1 MKLFGIKLPF
11 VKKDKT
17 HDFGRDSEEINF
29 EMIVSLEEFVIG
41 NYVNQM
47 TILSI
52 LVDKGIITIDEFLAK
67 KEEMKNEKDI
77 KNLYEELKNKK
88 DMVTETIDLE
98 DLLNGE

>member
-1 MKLFGIKLPF
+1 MKIFGLKLPF
-11 VKKDKT
+11 NKKDKND
-17 HDFGRDSEEINF
+17 DFGRTSEEINF
-29 EMIVSLEEFVIG
+29 EMIVTLEEFVIG

-52 LVDKGIITIDEFLAK
+52 LVDKGIITIDEFLSK
-67 KEEMKNEKDI
+67 KEEMKKEKDI

-98 DLLNGE
+98 DLLNG